1 MNTERVGRFELIFVW
16 QRKLQELQSQGECT
30 RHLEEF
36 LERVQ
41 QLPGDTVS
49 DMAYFW
55 CQSQANRRPIASLL
69 LILMVGLTAM
79 VAFAS
84 LHMVTALMLVG
95 VVSGLAVHHLQI
107 LWQSEQKF
115 HSELQMRAAYALNNP
130 CWNR

>member
-1 MNTERVGRFELIFVW
+1 MNAERVGRFELIYVW
-16 QRKLQELQSQGECT
+16 QKKIQELQSQGECT
-30 RHLEEF
+30 RHLEAF
-36 LERVQ
+36 LEQVQ

-55 CQSQANRRPIASLL
+55 CRNQANRRPIASLL
-69 LILMVGLTAM
+69 LILMVGLSAL

-84 LHMVTALMLVG
+84 LHAVTALMLVG

-107 LWQSEQKF
+107 LWQSEQSF
-115 HSELQMRAAYALNNP
+115 QSELHMRAAYALNNP